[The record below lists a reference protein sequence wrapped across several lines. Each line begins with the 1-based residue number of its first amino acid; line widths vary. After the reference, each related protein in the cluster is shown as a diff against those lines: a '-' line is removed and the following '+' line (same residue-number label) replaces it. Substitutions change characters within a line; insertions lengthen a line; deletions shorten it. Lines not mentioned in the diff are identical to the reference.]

1 MDRPPRQTTKLAAG
15 YSLPFLVAFG
25 LSVVMLVTDKNL
37 QNDFGLVN
45 PYYIHWY
52 GVLVTAAIDLVG
64 AGLLL
69 AVRTRLMVKVG
80 VLGSTLLAISL
91 VAVVFTPGSAGF
103 GSPSAYAQ
111 YLFGETS
118 NFGNNIRYLYDVLL
132 GTYVATAVGGA
143 LALALT
149 RPTKAGSGGVDAGT
163 STVS

>member
-37 QNDFGLVN
+37 QTDFGTVS
-45 PYYIHWY
+45 PYYLHWY
-52 GVLVTAAIDLVG
+52 GVLATAVIDLIG

-69 AVRTRLMVKVG
+69 AVRTRLMVKIG
-80 VLGSTLLAISL
+80 VLGSAVFAVAL
-91 VAVVFTPGSAGF
+91 VSIVFTWSQVGF
-103 GSPSAYAQ
+103 ASMGDFAQ
-111 YLFGETS
+111 YLYGQTYY
-118 NFGNNIRYLYDVLL
+118 GNDIRYLYDVLL
-132 GTYVATAVGGA
+132 GTYVATAVGGVI
-143 LALALT
+143 ALALT